1 MIAWL
6 VETLIVT
13 SALML
18 LVLALRESVRQQFGA
33 KVAYA
38 LWLLPA
44 LRLVMPPLVSFMP
57 VTLPIASVAPTSGVL
72 SQLIRER
79 VTQFDVTPTLAADAG
94 ASMPWPL
101 ILAVLWLSGALAFAL
116 WQVVTYRRFTRSVIK
131 SARVRRSPARGI
143 KLLASPRVKGPMAFG
158 LMSRFIVFPHDAL
171 MRFDVEEH
179 AMALSHELAH
189 HRRGDLLANAFALVF
204 LALHWCNPLAWIAHR
219 AFRADQEMACDADVI
234 NAIRDQGL
242 GHAYGRALV
251 KCASGRDSL
260 AICHLTTVDRLKR
273 RLSMLSK
280 KSPSVRRRL
289 AGFALTGAL
298 VLSGLAMTASGQGM
312 AAQMGA
318 KVSAALPQTLALPHK
333 MPLVPMLVGASA
345 AMTAVTD
352 EMHAE
357 HAEHTAAV
365 DREEA
370 VQEAEDAAVASVVAR
385 SAVRAVPVP
394 RSVVEPPAPPA
405 PPSPPSFADI
415 PTPPA
420 PPAPPTALAPIPRT
434 IPVPAVDQRRYGYA
448 MRMHHPDFADIPTK
462 AEIQEMIPLI
472 EVTEGSSCAG
482 ARDFTEVRERT
493 VNVDGYQRRK
503 ITIKIC
509 GKDIQRHARAE
520 ALKGLEEARADIAAQ
535 EEFSARS
542 RSEILADLDRQIA
555 RMRAKRD

>member
-18 LVLALRESVRQQFGA
+18 LVLALREPVRQQFGA

-44 LRLVMPPLVSFMP
+44 LRLVMPPLAGLMP
-57 VTLPIASVAPTSGVL
+57 ATLPLASVAPTSGAL

-79 VTQFDVTPTLAADAG
+79 VTQFDVAPTLAADAG
-94 ASMPWPL
+94 ASVPWPL
-101 ILAVLWLSGALAFAL
+101 ILAALWLGGALVFAL

-158 LMSRFIVFPHDAL
+158 LLRRFIVFPHDAL

-234 NAIRDQGL
+234 DAIRDQGL

-298 VLSGLAMTASGQGM
+298 VLCGLAMTASGQGM

-318 KVSAALPQTLALPHK
+318 KVSAALPQRLAMPHT
-333 MPLVPMLVGASA
+333 MPTIPPLAG
-345 AMTAVTD
+345 TVTD
-352 EMHAE
+352 QAHAE
-357 HAEHTAAV
+357 RAAAAAQEAAV
-365 DREEA
+365 QA
-370 VQEAEDAAVASVVAR
+370 AEDAAVASVAAR
-385 SAVRAVPVP
+385 PGVRAVWVP
-394 RSVVEPPAPPA
+394 RSVVESAAPPA
-405 PPSPPSFADI
+405 PPSPPSLAAI
-415 PTPPA
+415 SA
-420 PPAPPTALAPIPRT
+420 PPAPPTPPAVLAPIPRT

-448 MRMHHPDFADIPTK
+448 MRMQHADFADIPTK
-462 AEIQEMIPLI
+462 AEIQAMIPLI

-482 ARDFTEVRERT
+482 ARDFTEMREQT
-493 VNVDGYQRRK
+493 VAVDGRQRRK
-503 ITIKIC
+503 IMIKIC

-520 ALKGLEEARADIAAQ
+520 ALQGLEEARADIAAQ

-542 RSEILADLDRQIA
+542 RREILSDLDRQIA